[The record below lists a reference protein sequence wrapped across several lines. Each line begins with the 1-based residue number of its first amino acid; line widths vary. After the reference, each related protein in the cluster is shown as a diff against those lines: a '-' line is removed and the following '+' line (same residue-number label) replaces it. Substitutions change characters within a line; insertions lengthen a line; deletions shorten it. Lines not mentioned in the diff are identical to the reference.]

1 MPTPK
6 MVHETAEPLAR
17 SARARAMSKVGRSG
31 GQQVPWLWV
40 VPALALVIAFRYVT
54 VLAGGW
60 YAFTDW
66 NGISPTPSFVGLE
79 NFRQILADR
88 VIRGSL
94 LNTIK
99 FAVLFVV
106 TANVIGLAL
115 AVSLHRTLKTRNVL
129 RALFFLPVVMSPLA
143 TSFIWRFLFDYSGP
157 LNRMLKAVGL
167 ASAQKAWL
175 ADPTW
180 SFWAIFVVLVWQ
192 FVGLCMVMYLA
203 GLQGIAEEIEEA
215 AMIDGAS
222 PWQRFRH
229 VVFPLLAPALTI
241 SLELSLIYG
250 LGVFDQVMALTGG
263 GPAGATETLATQVY
277 RQTFVFGRFGYGTA
291 LALVLTVLITAAAL
305 TQLAVLR
312 AREKEI

>member
-1 MPTPK
+1 MPTSK
-6 MVHETAEPLAR
+6 TGSETIEMPAR
-17 SARARAMSKVGRSG
+17 RLQRRGEGRSG

-40 VPALALVIAFRYVT
+40 LPALLLVLAFRYAT
-54 VLAGGW
+54 VVAGGW

-66 NGISPTPSFVGLE
+66 NGISPTAAFVGLE
-79 NFRQILADR
+79 NFQAILADR
-88 VIRGSL
+88 VIRGAL

-106 TANVIGLAL
+106 TVNVLGLAL
-115 AVSLHRTLKTRNVL
+115 AVGLHRGLKMRHVL
-129 RALFFLPVVMSPLA
+129 RSLFFLPVVMSPLA
-143 TSFIWRFLFDYSGP
+143 TSFIWRFLFDYTGP
-157 LNRMLKAVGL
+157 LNAALKGLGL
-167 ASAQKAWL
+167 ASAQQAWL
-175 ADPTW
+175 AHPTW

-222 PWQRFRH
+222 PTQRFRY
-229 VVFPLLAPALTI
+229 VVLPLLAPALTV

-250 LGVFDQVMALTGG
+250 LGVFDQVMALTNG

-291 LALVLTVLITAAAL
+291 LALVLTVLITVAAL

-312 AREKEI
+312 AREKEL